1 MVSKSSLSGGSEAL
15 IAHLDQKS
23 ILNKDIRA
31 ELLGR
36 SSKERREK
44 GSRCFPAGSLPPG
57 SEALA
62 N

>member
-23 ILNKDIRA
+23 ILNKDIRE

-44 GSRCFPAGSLPPG
+44 GS
-57 SEALA
+57 
-62 N
+62 